1 MSEASPDYE
10 FVSQMFMNTFDG
22 QKAQLVNMFA
32 PMNPAPVLPA
42 PFGKGRR
49 LANPPPAMAPP
60 MYYGGGAGGIIGGG
74 RVPQITKIEKIFNC
88 VIYEKFIN
96 EFKRMLKKY
105 PQKTI

>member
-1 MSEASPDYE
+1 
-10 FVSQMFMNTFDG
+10 MFMNTIDG
-22 QKAQLVNMFA
+22 QKAQPVNPFGGM
-32 PMNPAPVLPA
+32 MPAPVYNP
-42 PFGKGRR
+42 PFGKKPRV
-49 LANPPPAMAPP
+49 ANPPPAMAPP

-88 VIYEKFIN
+88 VIYDKFIN